1 MARLDF
7 KIKAKSKTTRARL
20 GRLSVNGRTINTP
33 AFLPVGTQGTVK
45 AVMQKDLTVLGVQGM
60 LCNLYHLFLRPG
72 IEVIE
77 SLGGLHRFISW
88 DGLIITD
95 SGGFQLY
102 SLKGLTKIEENGVH
116 FISHL
121 DGSSHFFTPEDV
133 ISMQMRLGSDIA
145 MVLDECV
152 EYPSTFR
159 YAAASTEL
167 TLRWAERSAKF
178 LGRGCPIFGIVQGST
193 FPDLRSKCASELV
206 KMGFDGYAIGGLSV
220 GEAKRT
226 TFQML
231 RLSVE
236 HLPEE
241 RPRYLMGVGLP
252 IDIAR
257 AVAEG
262 VDLFDCVIPTRN
274 ARNGTLFVSQ
284 GKLIIKN
291 ARYAKDETPPDPEC
305 DCYTCQNFSRAYL
318 RHLYVSGE
326 ILSAVLN
333 TIHNLRY
340 YTRVMHRLRESIE
353 SGNFDE
359 VLSELEA
366 KQAEEAEIV

>member
-1 MARLDF
+1 VARLDF